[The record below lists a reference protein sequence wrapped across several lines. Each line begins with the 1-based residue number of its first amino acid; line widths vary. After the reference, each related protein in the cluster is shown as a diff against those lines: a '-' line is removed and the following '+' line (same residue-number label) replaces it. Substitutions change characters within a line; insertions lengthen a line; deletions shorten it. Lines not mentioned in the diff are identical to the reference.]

1 MSPIFIFLI
10 GLALGLG
17 LPVVSWLIRGD
28 LDSFLIGAVGG
39 SFIIMLAY
47 EMWMEAIRRTRTF
60 DRLNTPPPGPHWS
73 ANRPPAVVNRYVDP
87 PTIPEVE
94 PDSAPAQDEAEP
106 SPLAAEVEQAETEDA
121 PVIDLDKKR
130 AAS

>member
-1 MSPIFIFLI
+1 MSPIFIFLV

-87 PTIPEVE
+87 PTIPDLKPE
-94 PDSAPAQDEAEP
+94 STLAQDEV
-106 SPLAAEVEQAETEDA
+106 SPLAAEVEQAEAQDA
-121 PVIDLDKKR
+121 PVIDLDKHR
-130 AAS
+130 DAS